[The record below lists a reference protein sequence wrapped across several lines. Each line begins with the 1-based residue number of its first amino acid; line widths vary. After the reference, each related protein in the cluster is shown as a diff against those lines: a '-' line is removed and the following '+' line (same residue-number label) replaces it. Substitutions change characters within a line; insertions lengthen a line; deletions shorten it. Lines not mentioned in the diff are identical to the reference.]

1 MKLSIFL
8 HLSFL
13 FLFFLSFNAF
23 GQSPNP
29 VQLRC
34 EYKENPKNI
43 DIQNPR
49 LSWQMTSQTTERG
62 LMQRAYQIQVATSL
76 EKLKISKELLWDSR
90 KQENEQS
97 VHIPYEGPKLE
108 ARQEYY
114 WRVKIWDNKNR
125 ESDWSEVAQWE
136 MGLMNNREWNAQWI
150 EVAFE
155 EKEKAYNP
163 CPLLRKEY
171 NLKGKVAK
179 ARLYITAH
187 GLYEAYLNGER
198 VGDELFT
205 PGWTSYNKRLQYQ
218 TYDVTKL
225 LQNGNNALAVR
236 LGDGWFRGQ
245 FDSRDRWNT
254 LYGNKTALL
263 FQLEVT
269 YENGE
274 TETIVSD
281 KNWKASTGAIVM
293 SGIYD
298 GEVYDARLEKRGW
311 TKIGYDDSDWK
322 AVRVAEY
329 SKKRLVSTE
338 GVPVRKIEKVEPIE
352 IIRTPKEELVVD
364 MGQNFVG
371 WVQIK
376 LKGRAR
382 DTITL
387 YHAEVLD
394 KDGNFYTANL
404 RTAAQK
410 VQYILNDS
418 NEQIFEPHFTF
429 QGFRYVKIEG
439 VTDEFSLEDITG
451 VAIYSDMEKT
461 GTFEC
466 SDSMINQL
474 QSNIEW
480 GQKGNFLDVPT
491 DCPQR
496 DERMGWTGDAQAFA
510 STACFNFNA
519 AAFYTKWLQDLKA
532 DQLENGSVPWVVPNV
547 LRGHGSTGWGD
558 AATIV
563 PWTMYLKYGDIRI
576 LERQYDSMKK
586 WVAYLEGL
594 SAGDFLVQEGRH
606 FGDWLFF
613 IHPTEWNVKPG
624 HTDIDFLATAFFAY
638 STQLTLEAAK
648 VLKNEK
654 DSAHYSQLLAK
665 IKAAFQQ
672 EFLTPSGRLS
682 PHSQTAY
689 TIALA
694 FDLLPEAQ
702 KSKAVAYLVKDI
714 TDRKF
719 HLSTGFLGT
728 PHLCHVLSSN
738 GHTDVAFK
746 LLFQKKYPSWLYP
759 ITKGATTIWER
770 WDGIKPD
777 GSFQN
782 TRMNSFN
789 HYAYGAIGD
798 WMYRVIAGI
807 EVDTEQPG
815 YKHIRFQPH
824 PTKELSYA
832 KTTYESLYGL
842 IASGWEL
849 KDGRFQLEVNL
860 PPNTTATVVL
870 PDASLDKVLE
880 GNTEVNGVTGI
891 LKSAQEGK
899 NTILLLG
906 SGSYQFSYPMLLEE

>member
-1 MKLSIFL
+1 MKFSIL
-8 HLSFL
+8 HILTFL
-13 FLFFLSFNAF
+13 FVFLLSLKAF
-23 GQSPNP
+23 CQSPFP
-29 VQLRC
+29 DQLRC
-34 EYKENPKNI
+34 EYKVNPKGI
-43 DIQNPR
+43 EIQNPR
-49 LSWQMTSQTTERG
+49 LSWQLIAPAAERG
-62 LMQRAYQIQVATSL
+62 LMQSGYQIQVATSL
-76 EKLKISKELLWDSR
+76 EKLKIGKEIFWDSR
-90 KQENEQS
+90 EQQNDHS
-97 VHIPYEGPKLE
+97 LHISYEGPKLD

-114 WRVKIWDNKNR
+114 WRVKIWDNKKR
-125 ESDWSEVAQWE
+125 ESSWSEAAYWE
-136 MGLMNNREWNAQWI
+136 MGLMDTSQWKAKWI

-155 EKEKAYNP
+155 EEEKAYNP
-163 CPLLRKEY
+163 CPMLRREH
-171 NLKGKVAK
+171 NLKSKIAT
-179 ARLYITAH
+179 ARLYITSH
-187 GLYEAYLNGER
+187 GIYEVYLNGQR

-205 PGWTSYNKRLQYQ
+205 PGWTSYHKRLQYQ
-218 TYDVTKL
+218 IYNVTEL
-225 LQNGNNALAVR
+225 LQSGENAMAVR

-274 TETIVSD
+274 TETIISD
-281 KNWKASTGAIVM
+281 ENWKASTGAIVM
-293 SGIYD
+293 SGLYD
-298 GEVYDARLEKRGW
+298 GEVYDARLEKSGW
-311 TKIGYDDSDWK
+311 TKTGYDDSDWQ
-322 AVRVAEY
+322 AVRTAEH

-338 GVPVRKIEKVEPIE
+338 GVPVRKMEEVQPIK

-364 MGQNFVG
+364 LGQNLVG
-371 WVQIK
+371 WVRLKIK
-376 LKGRAR
+376 GKAK

-394 KDGNFYTANL
+394 KEGNFYTANL

-410 VQYILNDS
+410 VQYILNDD
-418 NEQIFEPHFTF
+418 EERIFEPHFTF

-439 VTDEFSLEDITG
+439 ISGEFSIDDITG
-451 VAIYSDMEKT
+451 VAIYSEMEKT

-510 STACFNFNA
+510 STACFNFNT

-586 WVAYLEGL
+586 WVAYLEEL

-638 STQLTLEAAK
+638 STQLTMQTAK
-648 VLKNEK
+648 VLKNEE
-654 DSAHYSQLLAK
+654 DVAYYSQLLSK
-665 IKAAFQQ
+665 VKKAFQE

-738 GHTDVAFK
+738 GHADVAFK

-807 EVDTEQPG
+807 EVDSKQPG
-815 YKHIRFQPH
+815 YKHILIQPQ

-832 KTTYESLYGL
+832 KATYQSLHGL
-842 IASGWEL
+842 IVSDWSYKE
-849 KDGRFQLEVNL
+849 GRFYLDVIL
-860 PPNTTATVVL
+860 PPNTSASITLPKATL
-870 PDASLDKVLE
+870 NEVLE
-880 GNTEVNGVTGI
+880 GDTRIKSANGI
-891 LKSAQEGK
+891 LESVQEGEDV
-899 NTILLLG
+899 IIELG
-906 SGSYQFSYPMLLEE
+906 SGSYQFSYPMIMK